1 MHDMVRGLPRSRH
14 TASSR
19 APGTAK
25 IPVSTTYCD
34 GDPMRARYRT
44 LMMKPFSGGL
54 AITRAGLGGLL
65 VLAAAL
71 ACLLLIRPAAA
82 ADAPPAPNPQVR
94 VTTNMGSFVIELRP
108 DRAPL
113 TVADFLHYV
122 RDGFYSNTLFHR
134 VVANFVVQGGGHA
147 ATDPY
152 ALKPTYPP
160 VDNESGNGLQNKRGS
175 VGLAR
180 AAGPHTGNAQF
191 YINLVDNPE
200 LDPLPTRWG
209 YAVFGQVVEGMDVID
224 RIGVVPTGTFG
235 PFKSDA
241 PLKPVIIQ
249 SVELVGAA
257 QTTTPAPSPQ
267 PGAQQSGPPP
277 AGTPPTQTPPSGS
290 AQPGTPQ
297 PGSPPSSQ
305 PPASSPQPQPGQP
318 GAPASTSPQP
328 ATPPPGT
335 PPAPAGDKSQGTKPP
350 PQTPPGEADQPPP
363 I

>member
-1 MHDMVRGLPRSRH
+1 
-14 TASSR
+14 
-19 APGTAK
+19 
-25 IPVSTTYCD
+25 
-34 GDPMRARYRT
+34 
-44 LMMKPFSGGL
+44 
-54 AITRAGLGGLL
+54 
-65 VLAAAL
+65 
-71 ACLLLIRPAAA
+71 
-82 ADAPPAPNPQVR
+82 
-94 VTTNMGSFVIELRP
+94 MGSFVIELRP

-257 QTTTPAPSPQ
+257 QTTPPTPSPQ

-277 AGTPPTQTPPSGS
+277 AGTSPTQTPPSGS

-305 PPASSPQPQPGQP
+305 PPASSPQAQPGAP

-335 PPAPAGDKSQGTKPP
+335 PPAPTGDKSQGTKPP

>member
-1 MHDMVRGLPRSRH
+1 
-14 TASSR
+14 
-19 APGTAK
+19 
-25 IPVSTTYCD
+25 
-34 GDPMRARYRT
+34 MRARYRT
-44 LMMKPFSGGL
+44 LTMKPFPGGL
-54 AITRAGLGGLL
+54 AITRAGLSGFLA
-65 VLAAAL
+65 LAAAL
-71 ACLLLIRPAAA
+71 ACLLLVRPAAA
-82 ADAPPAPNPQVR
+82 ADAAPAPNPQVR

-113 TVADFLHYV
+113 TVADFLRYV

-160 VDNESGNGLQNKRGS
+160 IDNEAGNGLQNKRGA

-249 SVELVGAA
+249 SVELIGAT

-267 PGAQQSGPPP
+267 PGAPQSGSPP
-277 AGTPPTQTPPSGS
+277 AGTPPAASPSSGS
-290 AQPGTPQ
+290 AQPGAPQ
-297 PGSPPSSQ
+297 SGSTPSSQ
-305 PPASSPQPQPGQP
+305 PPASSPQTQPGQP

-328 ATPPPGT
+328 ATPPAAT
-335 PPAPAGDKSQGTKPP
+335 PPGQTGDKSQGTKPP
-350 PQTPPGEADQPPP
+350 PQTPPSEADQPPP